1 MKLIKKVVLVIFSL
15 IPFLSLAQISQN
27 IRGTIIEKETRSEI
41 AGANISILSNSLSGF
56 NAQSDA
62 NGNFRLDAVPVGRH
76 TLKIT
81 YIGYHEVIMP
91 NVIVNS
97 GKETIL
103 TIEMVE
109 AVNKL
114 EEITVIQKK
123 GEANND
129 MSSVSTRN
137 FNMEEAN
144 RYAGSRGDPAR
155 MASNLAGV
163 NGADDSR
170 NDIVIRG
177 NSPSGVLWRV
187 EGINIPNPNHFA
199 VPGTTGG
206 PVSILNNK
214 IFGNSDFMTGAFPAE
229 YGNTNSGV
237 FDIRLRNGNNEKHEF
252 TAQFGILGMELAG
265 EGPLNKKTGATYL
278 FTYRYSTLKVLAGLK
293 LPIGTSAVPA
303 YQDAS
308 FKLNFPTKKAGNFSF
323 FGIAGTSEI
332 FVKLSDK
339 KYDEIE
345 LYGDNNRD
353 QYLKTSMGVLGFSHS
368 KSINEKTLIKTTL
381 AAYGQEVVA
390 NDQIFYRDKITYVTD
405 TIFPKMNYTFR
416 FGKYAFNTNL
426 THKFNAKTTL
436 KTGVIAEYLLFNLRD
451 SNMIESIN
459 KWDVR
464 ENYVGNTM
472 LLQPFVQVKYK
483 PSDKVAINLGLHGQY
498 LTLNGSKSIEPR
510 LGMRWNF
517 ANTQWLSFGY
527 GMHSQMQPNYIYFH
541 QVLNQSGKYEIVNKN
556 LDFTRA
562 QHFVLGYEKKIKSS
576 SRIIIET
583 YYQALYNVPVDTFRS
598 SYSSLNQGNMFDPPY
613 PGKLVNKGTGYNAG
627 VEFTFER
634 FFDRSFFFLFSACLY
649 QSKYKGS
656 DGVERN
662 TDYSGN
668 FIANVVAGKEF
679 KIGSGGNKVFTVSGK
694 VTRAGGRRY
703 SPVNV
708 DASSAVGHM
717 VEIDSLRNSLQFRDY
732 FRVDMKIG
740 YKVSSKKLTHEIAID
755 LVNIFNI
762 KNILGLTYAPDPN
775 NPGGSP
781 IKEEYQLGFL
791 PLFYYKVD
799 F

>member
-1 MKLIKKVVLVIFSL
+1 MKKSLFISSFVLAVFFSFSQE
-15 IPFLSLAQISQN
+15 ITQN
-27 IRGTIIEKETRSEI
+27 IRGTVIEKETRSI
-41 AGANISILSNSLSGF
+41 IVGANVSIIDNTANNTNSPT
-56 NAQSDA
+56 DDK
-62 NGNFRLDAVPVGRH
+62 GNFRLNGVSLGRH
-76 TLKIT
+76 TLKVS
-81 YIGYHEVIMP
+81 YVGYHEIVIP

-103 TIEMVE
+103 NIELTE
-109 AVNKL
+109 AVNKI
-114 EEITVIQKK
+114 EEVTITTSKR
-123 GEANND
+123 GDANND
-129 MSSVSTRN
+129 MSSVSTKN
-137 FNMEEAN
+137 FNVEEAN

-177 NSPSGVLWRV
+177 NSPAGVLWRV

-229 YGNTNSGV
+229 YGNTNAGV

-252 TAQFGILGMELAG
+252 TAQFGILGMEAAA
-265 EGPLNKKTGATYL
+265 EGPLSKKTGATYL
-278 FTYRYSTLKVLAGLK
+278 FTYRYSTLKILEGIH

-308 FKLNFPTKKAGNFSF
+308 FKLNFPTKKAGNFSV
-323 FGIAGTSEI
+323 FGIGGTSSI

-339 KYDEIE
+339 SYKEIE
-345 LYGDNNRD
+345 LYGDNDRD

-381 AAYGQEVVA
+381 SGYGQEVVA
-390 NDQIFYRDKITYVTD
+390 KDEIFYRNQKTFITD
-405 TIFPKMNYTFR
+405 TIFPKMRYVFK
-416 FGKYAFNTNL
+416 FGKYSVNSIL
-426 THKFNAKTTL
+426 THKFNAKTSI
-436 KTGVIAEYLLFNLRD
+436 KTGIIAEYLLFNLRD
-451 SNMIESIN
+451 SNLVEAIN

-464 ENYVGNTM
+464 ENYLGNTM

-483 PSDKVAINLGLHGQY
+483 PSDRLAINIGLHAQY
-498 LTLNGSKSIEPR
+498 LTLNGSSSIEPR
-510 LGMRWNF
+510 LGLRWNF

-541 QVLNQSGKYEIVNKN
+541 QTLTNSGKFEMPNKN
-556 LDFTRA
+556 LGFTRA
-562 QHFVLGYEKKIKSS
+562 QHFVIGYEKRIKNS
-576 SRIIIET
+576 SRIIVET
-583 YYQALYNVPVDTFRS
+583 YYQALSNVPVDTFRS
-598 SYSSLNQGNMFDPPY
+598 SYSLLNQGSMFDPPY

-627 VEFTFER
+627 VEFTVER
-634 FFDRSFFFLFSACLY
+634 FFNRSFFFLFTACIY

-656 DGVERN
+656 DGIERN
-662 TDYSGN
+662 TDYNGN
-668 FIANVVAGKEF
+668 FIGNIVAGKEF
-679 KIGSGGNKVFTVSGK
+679 KIGTTGRKVFTLSGK
-694 VTRAGGRRY
+694 ITRAGGRRY
-703 SPVNV
+703 SPVNMA
-708 DASSAVGHM
+708 ASTAVGHM
-717 VEIDSLRNSLQFRDY
+717 VEIDSLRNTLQFRDY
-732 FRVDMKIG
+732 FRFDMKIG
-740 YKVSSKKLTHEIAID
+740 YKVSSKKMTHEIAFD
-755 LVNIFNI
+755 LVNLLNV
-762 KNILGLTYAPDPN
+762 KNVLGLTYAPDPN